1 VDPHFIPNY
10 NPWEQRFCIAPNEIL
25 ELSEKGKYM
34 VVTDHI
40 DRFLSNGILLKI
52 RKTSSRRH
60 YNHRNGLDVVALRGE
75 IQLDSQPLIF
85 LNPLST
91 KAHVNEMP
99 NFFILLVMSCF
110 LTLKK
115 QLI

>member
-1 VDPHFIPNY
+1 VGVPFFAL
-10 NPWEQRFCIAPNEIL
+10 QLNEIL

-75 IQLDSQPLIF
+75 IQLIHSLDISKSFVYKGLMLSASCPTSLFCWLCQFPDVEKATHMSEYIF
-85 LNPLST
+85 
-91 KAHVNEMP
+91 E
-99 NFFILLVMSCF
+99 F
-110 LTLKK
+110 
-115 QLI
+115 